1 MIRSW
6 LDRLW
11 IGSDVDVRH
20 HGAPGHVEE
29 GGGDAADVAP
39 EDVAA
44 RFLADPDHFVDASI
58 GEGALGLACSGNRG
72 FRIEV
77 VVSGM
82 TLATARSGTLYVADD
97 GETTA
102 EIALY
107 EVGAAVRG
115 MGVGAPA
122 ARSIFRYMHR
132 HHRVTRV
139 LFVAPV
145 ARQQREPFRA
155 FVARIGAEPFGHFAD
170 DPAAPPL
177 FAWSARRAIG

>member
-1 MIRSW
+1 MIRGW
-6 LDRLW
+6 FDGLMF
-11 IGSDVDVRH
+11 GSK
-20 HGAPGHVEE
+20 AE
-29 GGGDAADVAP
+29 GGRGLGGVRPLGDGVREAGVDPKVA
-39 EDVAA
+39 AA
-44 RFLADPDHFVDASI
+44 RFLADPDHFVEASI
-58 GEGALGLACSGNRG
+58 GDGAIWPAYSGTRG
-72 FRIEV
+72 FQIDV
-77 VVSGM
+77 LVSGL
-82 TLATARSGTLYVADD
+82 TIASARSGTLYVADD

-145 ARQQREPFRA
+145 VRQQRAPFKA
-155 FVARIGAEPFGHFAD
+155 FVTRIGAEPFGHFAD
-170 DPAAPPL
+170 DPMGPPL
-177 FAWSARRAIG
+177 FAWSVRRALS